1 MQHNIASCIA
11 IFSDRTLR
19 WSSMRWRTLLR
30 RSAVTRG
37 RREEMRHI
45 STLLHPPIFRN
56 LRSSI
61 SHAQNVDSFLV
72 NVFDT
77 IIGPEQP
84 RKIRNY
90 ANGKHLGTV

>member
-1 MQHNIASCIA
+1 MVEYEMEDSAAAQRCDPWTSGRNASH
-11 IFSDRTLR
+11 FHFT
-19 WSSMRWRTLLR
+19 SS
-30 RSAVTRG
+30 
-37 RREEMRHI
+37 
-45 STLLHPPIFRN
+45 PIFRN

-84 RKIRNY
+84 RKIRIY